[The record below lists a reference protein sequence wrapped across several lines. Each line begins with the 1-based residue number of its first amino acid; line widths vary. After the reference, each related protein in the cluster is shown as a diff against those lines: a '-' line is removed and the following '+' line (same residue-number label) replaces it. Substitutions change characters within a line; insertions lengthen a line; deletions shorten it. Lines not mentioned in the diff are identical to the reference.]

1 MTTQNLNKLRAIQAD
16 LQVIEASETK
26 NGDLN
31 SRVTLLHI
39 AIDVSRL
46 IQREIEMN
54 PNALNLA
61 QFHSVEANQLERIEP
76 K

>member
-1 MTTQNLNKLRAIQAD
+1 MTTQNLNKLRAIQSD
-16 LQVIEASETK
+16 LQVIEASEAK
-26 NGDLN
+26 CDLN
-31 SRVTLLHI
+31 SRVTLLNI

-61 QFHSVEANQLERIEP
+61 QFHSVEANQVNL
-76 K
+76 

>member
-26 NGDLN
+26 CDLN

-61 QFHSVEANQLERIEP
+61 QFHSVEANQERIEP